1 MDLQGIMLREISQR
15 KPNTVWSHLY
25 VQSRQTKLIE
35 TVDWCLQGG
44 GGKGGEGGQMIQSVQ
59 TSAYLMS
66 KFWGR

>member
-1 MDLQGIMLREISQR
+1 M
-15 KPNTVWSHLY
+15 
-25 VQSRQTKLIE
+25 QSRQTKLIE

-66 KFWGR
+66 EF